1 MIKKN
6 KNKLSLLLV
15 ILLVVVMAV
24 ISFELR
30 SRTHYEPEPVA
41 EEIAPKIVFI
51 LGPLQVT
58 TTVIH
63 TWIMIGLLGLGA
75 FFAGRSF
82 KVRPTMLQN
91 AIEWLKEAI
100 EGIIA
105 QNIGSKNT
113 QLFFPVVAT
122 LAIFIGVANLLG
134 LIPGLKSPTPDINT
148 PLAMALVVFISV
160 PYFGIKTQGVGGYL
174 KHYVQPIFLMLPIEI
189 ASEIARTFS
198 LTFRLFGNILGE
210 EIIIAILFII
220 APLIV
225 PVPMMLFSIF
235 TGVLQAY
242 IFTLLTCVYI
252 GGAVKAHQTAN

>member
-1 MIKKN
+1 MLKMNKKTLTMI
-6 KNKLSLLLV
+6 LV
-15 ILLVVVMAV
+15 FVVVIAMAL
-24 ISFELR
+24 ISFQIR
-30 SRTHYEPEPVA
+30 RNTGYEAEPVA
-41 EEIAPKIVFI
+41 EEIAPKVVFS

-58 TTVIH
+58 STVIN
-63 TWIMIGLLGLGA
+63 TWIMILSLSIGA
-75 FFAGRSF
+75 YFLGRSF

-91 AIEWLKEAI
+91 AIEWLIEAI
-100 EGIIA
+100 QNIIA
-105 QNIGSKNT
+105 ENVGTKDTN
-113 QLFFPVVAT
+113 LFLPIVGT

-134 LIPGLKSPTPDINT
+134 LIPGLHSPTPDINT
-148 PLAMALVVFISV
+148 PLAMAIIVFFSV
-160 PYFGIKTQGVGGYL
+160 PYFGIRSQGLWGYL
-174 KHYVQPIFLMLPIEI
+174 KHYVEPIFLMLPIEI

-220 APLIV
+220 APFIV

-252 GGAVKAHQTAN
+252 GGAVKAHQQS